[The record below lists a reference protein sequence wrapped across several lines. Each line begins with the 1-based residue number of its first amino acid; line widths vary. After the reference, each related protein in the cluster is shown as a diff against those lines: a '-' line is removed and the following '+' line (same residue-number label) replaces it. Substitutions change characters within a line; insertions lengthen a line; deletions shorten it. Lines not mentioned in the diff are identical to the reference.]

1 MVFLKH
7 ECEPKTIKMKNN
19 NPETFV
25 WLDLKIDQVFHLFL
39 KPKMAKWFQLL
50 KCETLPLFPVFYHSK
65 LSIFGFR
72 YNNWFPSSDP
82 FLLPFRAFSTSA
94 LSLVFVSVFLFPVPS
109 LFWHGTGLS
118 AHRQQLAGWR
128 TEIHDCFLF
137 IIFPAYGFVFTFMVK
152 ITHYWIHYF
161 FFTFTSHWA

>member
-25 WLDLKIDQVFHLFL
+25 WLDLKIDQVFNLFL

-94 LSLVFVSVFLFPVPS
+94 LSLVFVSVFCAESVLTRDWAQCPQAATRWVENRNTR
-109 LFWHGTGLS
+109 LLS
-118 AHRQQLAGWR
+118 
-128 TEIHDCFLF
+128 F
-137 IIFPAYGFVFTFMVK
+137 
-152 ITHYWIHYF
+152 HYF
-161 FFTFTSHWA
+161 SCLRFCFHIHG